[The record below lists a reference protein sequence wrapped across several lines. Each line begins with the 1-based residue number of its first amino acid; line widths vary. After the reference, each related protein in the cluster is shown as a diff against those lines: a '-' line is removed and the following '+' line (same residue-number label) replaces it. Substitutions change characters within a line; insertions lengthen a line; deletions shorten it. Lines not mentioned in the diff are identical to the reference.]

1 VLAPRQRALSRE
13 CSCFAWTMRKP
24 AARRLAPDAPVRSSI
39 PRPATRSSP
48 RANAAAPSSMLAGP
62 AVSHSLSA
70 RKRSQT
76 CARTISSCS
85 RATATRPADEALV
98 RRRHAA
104 ARRLQARQGGR
115 RAPPRRRAG
124 TAHELPGLWRSRPAL
139 QLLRASFRVVTSRP
153 RVVPGMSND
162 GRAVAPPS
170 PILTCV
176 SGRGPA
182 LRHMPTPPPPATHPA
197 SCRALKQ
204 TATAF
209 HERLYDQ
216 IAAGDPELAAVIARR
231 HVEDFRAAG
240 GALGPHLRSR
250 RQRADRRGWPRCPT
264 LPDAH
269 RTRRAGP
276 DRGPDR
282 RTC

>member
-1 VLAPRQRALSRE
+1 
-13 CSCFAWTMRKP
+13 
-24 AARRLAPDAPVRSSI
+24 
-39 PRPATRSSP
+39 
-48 RANAAAPSSMLAGP
+48 
-62 AVSHSLSA
+62 
-70 RKRSQT
+70 
-76 CARTISSCS
+76 
-85 RATATRPADEALV
+85 
-98 RRRHAA
+98 
-104 ARRLQARQGGR
+104 
-115 RAPPRRRAG
+115 
-124 TAHELPGLWRSRPAL
+124 
-139 QLLRASFRVVTSRP
+139 
-153 RVVPGMSND
+153 VVPGMSND